1 MPMPWT
7 SEVNGGFCRNTT
19 TAWMPMN
26 VLINS
31 SINVD
36 KRIDMVQRIQELTSF
51 RRHNLTPDPGEKRGN
66 YLFHYINDGQIVMER
81 YFERKKRKRPEEKED
96 EEDID
101 DDAASS
107 SHSPSPSHSP
117 SSSHSSSPSSSP
129 SSSSNKKKRSA
140 TSFSSESDNAK
151 KLEDGDQESKN
162 RDEGI
167 QQEVKEG
174 QESDPQQEEQIISE
188 GKNLLK
194 PFFTSLRASAE
205 GTSGRKREGS
215 QVTSST
221 SVTRQTTTS
230 IHEVRAEAL
239 KRGRGSFSLSRS
251 RFVLFAN
258 LGHTPRVKDLRDK
271 FHLGSIKVTSNPK
284 RIRDFL
290 YFRSLKLDPGEAI
303 IAQVE

>member
-7 SEVNGGFCRNTT
+7 SGVNGGFCSNTT

-96 EEDID
+96 EDIEDH
-101 DDAASS
+101 ATSS
-107 SHSPSPSHSP
+107 S
-117 SSSHSSSPSSSP
+117 
-129 SSSSNKKKRSA
+129 KKKRSA
-140 TSFSSESDNAK
+140 TSEESNNTRK
-151 KLEDGDQESKN
+151 KLKNEDQESKN
-162 RDEGI
+162 RDKGI

-174 QESDPQQEEQIISE
+174 QESDLKQEEQSIRE

-194 PFFTSLRASAE
+194 PSITSRQASVE
-205 GTSGRKREGS
+205 GTSGRREPS
-215 QVTSST
+215 EVTSLIE
-221 SVTRQTTTS
+221 VTRQTTTS
-230 IHEVRAEAL
+230 IQHEVRAEAL
-239 KRGRGSFSLSRS
+239 KLKRSSSRRGSFSLSRS